1 MGDTVKELP
10 RFFSTEDVRKILKI
24 GNKACLELFHREDFP
39 CERVGKSY
47 RIAEENFNEYF
58 KTRRVHKWKKED
70 LNMQHLNLQIQYYVF
85 KKLKEKLL
93 L

>member
-24 GNKACLELFHREDFP
+24 GNKACLELFHREDFH

-58 KTRRVHKWKKED
+58 KTRLSLQNKKRR
-70 LNMQHLNLQIQYYVF
+70 F
-85 KKLKEKLL
+85 KYATFKPSNTILCI
-93 L
+93 

>member
-24 GNKACLELFHREDFP
+24 GNKACLELFHREDFH

-47 RIAEENFNEYF
+47 RIAEENFNKYF
-58 KTRRVHKWKKED
+58 KTRRVYK
-70 LNMQHLNLQIQYYVF
+70 
-85 KKLKEKLL
+85 
-93 L
+93 

>member
-39 CERVGKSY
+39 CQKFGRAYK
-47 RIAEENFNEYF
+47 ITEENLKEYL
-58 KTRRVHKWKKED
+58 KTRHVNNEED
-70 LNMQHLNLQIQYYVF
+70 
-85 KKLKEKLL
+85 ER
-93 L
+93 

>member
-58 KTRRVHKWKKED
+58 KTIEK
-70 LNMQHLNLQIQYYVF
+70 IQDF
-85 KKLKEKLL
+85 GEEIAGDFRNTIRQK
-93 L
+93 